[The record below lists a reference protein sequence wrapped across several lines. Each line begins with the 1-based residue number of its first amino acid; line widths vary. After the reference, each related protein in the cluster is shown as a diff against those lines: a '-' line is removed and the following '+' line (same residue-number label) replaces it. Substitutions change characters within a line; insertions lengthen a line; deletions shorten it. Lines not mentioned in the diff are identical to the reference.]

1 MTTTPKKMIETCAC
15 NKVRTAAR
23 LVTRAYD
30 DALRPTGLRASQCAV
45 LAAIAAQGHGNNSM
59 SITELAQ
66 AMSMDRSTL
75 KRNVTPLE
83 MLGLLNVGAEGWR
96 RSRLLTITDKGKAAL
111 EAAVP
116 LWEASQKRLKK
127 MLGADGW
134 SDVQSTLDNLI
145 KTTRE

>member
-1 MTTTPKKMIETCAC
+1 
-15 NKVRTAAR
+15 
-23 LVTRAYD
+23 
-30 DALRPTGLRASQCAV
+30 
-45 LAAIAAQGHGNNSM
+45 
-59 SITELAQ
+59 
-66 AMSMDRSTL
+66 
-75 KRNVTPLE
+75 
-83 MLGLLNVGAEGWR
+83 
-96 RSRLLTITDKGKAAL
+96 LLTITDKGKAAL

>member
-23 LVTRAYD
+23 LVSRAYD

-45 LAAIAAQGHGNNSM
+45 LAAIAAQGNGNNSM
-59 SITELAQ
+59 SITALAE

-83 MLGLLNVGAEGWR
+83 TLGLLNVGAEGWR
-96 RSRLLTITDKGKAAL
+96 RSRSLSITDKGKAAL

-116 LWEASQKRLKK
+116 LWEGAQKRLKK
-127 MLGADGW
+127 LLGSDGW
-134 SDVQSTLDNLI
+134 SDVHSSLDNLI
-145 KTTRE
+145 ETTRE

>member
-23 LVTRAYD
+23 LVSRAYD

-45 LAAIAAQGHGNNSM
+45 LAAIAAQSNGNNSM
-59 SITELAQ
+59 SITALAE

-83 MLGLLNVGAEGWR
+83 TLGLVSVAAEGWR
-96 RSRLLTITDKGKAAL
+96 RSRSLSITDKGKAAL
-111 EAAVP
+111 TAAVP
-116 LWEASQKRLKK
+116 LWEAAQKRLKK
-127 MLGADGW
+127 LLGPKGW
-134 SDVQSTLDNLI
+134 DDIHGSLDNLI
-145 KTTRE
+145 ETTRE

>member
-83 MLGLLNVGAEGWR
+83 TLGLLNVGAEGWR

>member
-83 MLGLLNVGAEGWR
+83 TLGLLNVGAEGWR

-116 LWEASQKRLKK
+116 LREASQKRLKK

>member
-30 DALRPTGLRASQCAV
+30 DAQRPTGLRASQCAV

-83 MLGLLNVGAEGWR
+83 TLGLLNVGAEGWR

>member
-116 LWEASQKRLKK
+116 LWEASQKRLKRCSA
-127 MLGADGW
+127 LTAGQTCRAP
-134 SDVQSTLDNLI
+134 ST
-145 KTTRE
+145 T